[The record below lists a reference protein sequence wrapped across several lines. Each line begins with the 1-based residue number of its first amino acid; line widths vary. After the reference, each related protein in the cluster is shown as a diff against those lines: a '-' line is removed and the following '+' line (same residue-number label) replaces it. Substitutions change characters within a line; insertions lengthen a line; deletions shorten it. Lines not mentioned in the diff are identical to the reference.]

1 MMKGEQTHVKLSKAI
16 VYPKGRRILFII
28 LTAATVT
35 IAGCAAGV
43 NLFSKSEDV
52 QLGQQM
58 AQQIASDPKQYPILN
73 NPQLTAYLQSIEDR
87 IVQSPNVQNKDF
99 HYTVKIINDPK
110 TVNAFTIP
118 GGGIYVYTGLL
129 QFIDNESTLAG
140 VLAHETTHADHR
152 HATRNLTQQY
162 GMEMLAST
170 ALGGNANIIYQIVA
184 SLGTQLTALKFSRDD
199 EREADQGSF
208 DDLYQLPGRPW
219 WPGGVNLFLAK
230 SLAAQPSQPG
240 KFEQLFLTH
249 PIDQERI
256 DAITADVKK
265 YNLPGPTAAQ
275 LNEST
280 YARYKAMLGASRGV
294 TAPGG

>member
-1 MMKGEQTHVKLSKAI
+1 MRLQKSTVYNKRRLLFLTGILAVTSI
-16 VYPKGRRILFII
+16 V
-28 LTAATVT
+28 
-35 IAGCAAGV
+35 AGCAGGV

-58 AQQIASDPKQYPILN
+58 AQQIANDPKDYPILN
-73 NPQLTAYLQSIEDR
+73 NPTLTAYLQSIENR

-99 HYTVKIINDPK
+99 HYTVHIINDPK

-129 QFIDNESTLAG
+129 NFISDESTLAG

-152 HATRNLTQQY
+152 HATRNLTQEY

-170 ALGGNANIIYQIVA
+170 LLGGNQSLIAQIVS

-208 DDLYQLPGRPW
+208 DDLNELPGRPW
-219 WPGGVNLFLAK
+219 WPGGVNLFLTK
-230 SLAAQPSQPG
+230 SLAAQPSQPS
-240 KFEQLFLTH
+240 KFQQLFLTH
-249 PIDQERI
+249 PVDQDRI
-256 DAITADVKK
+256 NAINADIKNA
-265 YNLPGPTAAQ
+265 NLPGPTAAQ
-275 LNEST
+275 LNEAT
-280 YARYKAMLGASRGV
+280 YARYKAMLGGHGA
-294 TAPGG
+294 TAP

>member
-1 MMKGEQTHVKLSKAI
+1 MKLPKSI
-16 VYPKGRRILFII
+16 VYRKGRLILFAS
-28 LTAATVT
+28 LAAATVT
-35 IAGCAAGV
+35 IAGCAAGL

-58 AQQIASDPKQYPILN
+58 AQQIANDPKDYPILH

-99 HYTVKIINDPK
+99 HYTVTIINDPK

-170 ALGGNANIIYQIVA
+170 ALGSNANIIYQIVA

-219 WPGGVNLFLAK
+219 WPGGVNLFLTK
-230 SLAAQPSQPG
+230 SLAAQPNQPD
-240 KFEQLFLTH
+240 KFQQLFLTH
-249 PIDQERI
+249 PVDQDRI
-256 DAITADVKK
+256 DAITADIQKN
-265 YNLPGPTAAQ
+265 NLPGPTASQ
-275 LNEST
+275 LNAGT
-280 YARYKAMLGASRGV
+280 YARYKSMLGTSRGV